1 MLTQT
6 GSSMASIPA
15 TTIHKGNS
23 HLIDIDVTAVRERCE
38 EAGEQA
44 KGKEGRIGSTSPFGA
59 FIFVIRSVLQVFGCV
74 LDSVVGIDSGT
85 ANNYENQERLNSGA
99 A

>member
-1 MLTQT
+1 VLTQT

-23 HLIDIDVTAVRERCE
+23 HLIDIDVTAVRERC
-38 EAGEQA
+38 
-44 KGKEGRIGSTSPFGA
+44 KEGRIGSTSPFGA